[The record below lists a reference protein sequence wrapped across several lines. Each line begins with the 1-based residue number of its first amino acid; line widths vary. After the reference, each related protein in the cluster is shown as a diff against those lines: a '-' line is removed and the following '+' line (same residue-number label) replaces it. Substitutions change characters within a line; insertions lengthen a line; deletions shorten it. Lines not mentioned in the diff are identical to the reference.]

1 MQTAEWKAMAITKRI
16 ERVHSVSGHT
26 PNRPVSALVAMLVCA
41 SARFG
46 LSGSAAAKTYA
57 YVTNRLSGTVS
68 VIEADGWTVAKTLK
82 VGEKPFGIYL
92 FDPARGE
99 MDGNR

>member
-1 MQTAEWKAMAITKRI
+1 M
-16 ERVHSVSGHT
+16 
-26 PNRPVSALVAMLVCA
+26 PNRPVSALMAALVCA
-41 SARFG
+41 LALFG
-46 LSGSAAAKTYA
+46 PSGSAAAKTYA

-68 VIEADGWTVAKTLK
+68 VIEADGWTVVRTLK

-99 MDGNR
+99 MAGNR